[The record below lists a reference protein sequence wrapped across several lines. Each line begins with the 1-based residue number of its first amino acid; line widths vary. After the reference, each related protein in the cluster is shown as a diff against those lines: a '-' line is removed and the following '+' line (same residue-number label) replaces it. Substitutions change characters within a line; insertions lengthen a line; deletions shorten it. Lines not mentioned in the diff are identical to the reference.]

1 MGNAEEPEPEPVL
14 ATPASG
20 NQKHSICNWEEF
32 ANNPGPVPQAITTT
46 TTTTTT
52 ISTTTNGSISLS
64 DTTSSPN
71 VPSRPI
77 LKGDFWESIGTL
89 EIPSNNT
96 YATSRSKVFVP
107 QEASVKDSF
116 SLVHFSE
123 LISGTVSTAE
133 IDLQMLTSEADN
145 LVDFGDLILLND
157 SNNSP
162 RASPINLLSS
172 ETEKKAMNPIRLRI
186 KRSNDRFVNLSLYD
200 GDDIEAVVRSFCN
213 EHDMEYFWENL
224 LGLQ

>member
-1 MGNAEEPEPEPVL
+1 MHVGTWKIWSLLVVFCGRMGNAEEPEPEPAL

-46 TTTTTT
+46 TTT
-52 ISTTTNGSISLS
+52 TTTNGSISLS

-107 QEASVKDSF
+107 QEASVSRIF
-116 SLVHFSE
+116 LLVHFSE

-145 LVDFGDLILLND
+145 LVDFGDLIL
-157 SNNSP
+157 
-162 RASPINLLSS
+162 S